1 MIRYIII
8 RLMKQK
14 IPLLAAIVASVLQAA
29 WVPANSAF
37 GAEVVDRIVAVV
49 NNDLISLS
57 DLNNKLRPYLEK
69 IKTMGYPPDKETQMI
84 FKVRED
90 VLNQLIDQKL
100 TDQEIARYKITASE
114 KEVDNAVER
123 IKKAN
128 SLTDEGFRQALA
140 KEGLTLE
147 EYRKIAKE
155 NILRAN
161 LVNREIKAKVVIT
174 KEDIKAYYDS
184 HPDQYGFE
192 EKYHLANIMIKI
204 PENPDSTVRLQIHQK
219 MAEILQALNAGKSI
233 DEVIQAFS
241 DSTAK
246 VQGGELGSFS
256 LSAMDPKIR
265 EAVKDLTPGQYSG
278 IIETDYGPQIFCL
291 LDKEKTASK
300 TLEAASA
307 EIENKLYKDIVDQK
321 FSKWIEELRS
331 RSDIKITL

>member
-1 MIRYIII
+1 MIRNIII

-14 IPLLAAIVASVLQAA
+14 IPLLAAIAASVLQAA
-29 WVPANSAF
+29 WVPANSAI

-69 IKTMGYPPDKETQMI
+69 IKTMGYPPDKESQMI

-192 EKYHLANIMIKI
+192 EKYHLANIMIKN
-204 PENPDSTVRLQIHQK
+204 PENPDSTVRLQMHQK

-265 EAVKDLTPGQYSG
+265 EAVKNLTPGQYSG

>member
-1 MIRYIII
+1 MIRNIII

-14 IPLLAAIVASVLQAA
+14 IPLLAAIAASVLQAA
-29 WVPANSAF
+29 WVPANSAI

-69 IKTMGYPPDKETQMI
+69 IKTMGYPPDKESQMI

-192 EKYHLANIMIKI
+192 EKY
-204 PENPDSTVRLQIHQK
+204 PENPDSTIRLQMHQK

-241 DSTAK
+241 DSTSK

>member
-1 MIRYIII
+1 MIRNIII

-14 IPLLAAIVASVLQAA
+14 IPLLAAIAASVLQAA
-29 WVPANSAF
+29 WVPANSAI

-69 IKTMGYPPDKETQMI
+69 IKTMGYPPDKESQMI

-192 EKYHLANIMIKI
+192 EKYHLANIMIKN

>member
-1 MIRYIII
+1 MIRNIII

-14 IPLLAAIVASVLQAA
+14 IPLLAAIAASVLQAA
-29 WVPANSAF
+29 WVPANSAI

-69 IKTMGYPPDKETQMI
+69 IKTMGYPSDKESQMI

-192 EKYHLANIMIKI
+192 EKYHLANIMIKN
-204 PENPDSTVRLQIHQK
+204 PENPDSTVRLQMHQK

>member
-1 MIRYIII
+1 MIRNIII

-14 IPLLAAIVASVLQAA
+14 IPLLAAIAASVLQAA
-29 WVPANSAF
+29 WVPANSAI

-69 IKTMGYPPDKETQMI
+69 IKTMGYPPDKESQMI

-192 EKYHLANIMIKI
+192 EKYHLANIMIKN
-204 PENPDSTVRLQIHQK
+204 PENPDSTVRLQMHQK

>member
-1 MIRYIII
+1 MTRNIIN

-14 IPLLAAIVASVLQAA
+14 IPLLAAIAASVLQAA
-29 WVPANSAF
+29 WVPANSAI

-69 IKTMGYPPDKETQMI
+69 IKTMGYPPDKESQMI

-192 EKYHLANIMIKI
+192 EKYHLANIMIKN
-204 PENPDSTVRLQIHQK
+204 PENPDSTVRLQMHQK

>member
-1 MIRYIII
+1 MIRNIII

-14 IPLLAAIVASVLQAA
+14 IPLLAAIAASVLQAA
-29 WVPANSAF
+29 WVPANSAI

-69 IKTMGYPPDKETQMI
+69 IKTMGYPPDKESQMI

-192 EKYHLANIMIKI
+192 EKYHLANIMIKN
-204 PENPDSTVRLQIHQK
+204 PENPDSTVRLQMHQK

-241 DSTAK
+241 DSTSK